1 MTTLMSALQV
11 SMSVEFHGLIPS
23 SDHLHLDGRAL
34 FSEVTISSPFRR
46 TPAEPSGELT
56 KLKRA
61 VRPHGAKL
69 VPPAAPLEGCPG
81 IGDHWPDSVQI
92 YDYLIAYKFSLSEV
106 MIAMDCHG
114 WPRIASG
121 SPLIAT
127 DCYLIAYKFSPSG
140 VR

>member
-1 MTTLMSALQV
+1 
-11 SMSVEFHGLIPS
+11 MSVEFHGLIPS

-61 VRPHGAKL
+61 VRPHLAKL

-81 IGDHWPDSVQI
+81 IGDQWPDSVQI

-106 MIAMDCHG
+106 K
-114 WPRIASG
+114 
-121 SPLIAT
+121 IAT
-127 DCYLIAYKFSPSG
+127 DCHGLPRISTDCHGLPRIATDSYLIAYYSSPSE
-140 VR
+140 VRFDV